1 MSSKQHA
8 SLKIYKRNFFFR
20 QLQKFFLFWLKR
32 KVNLEYAGLENIPED
47 TSYVMV
53 CNHETI
59 VDGMLVQGALN
70 DKQLA
75 RFHCLAGAD
84 LATNYGLIGK
94 MALYMGQ
101 AVPIDR
107 HGNPLKGLY
116 KAKDLL
122 ESAGHKGLLIFPE
135 GTRSFDG
142 RLSPMHGGA
151 ALLVRNTGVPLIP
164 VFIDGAYEFFNR
176 YYDKPHF
183 RDAVS
188 KKKLHIKVS
197 FGQPLDTSKCKR
209 TKEITE
215 LFSQWF
221 DNAFANKVVPRDF
234 SKIPRKAQADK
245 DK

>member
-1 MSSKQHA
+1 MNKQHA
-8 SLKIYKRNFFFR
+8 SLKFYKRNFFFC
-20 QLQKFFLFWLKR
+20 QLQKFFLFWLKH
-32 KVNLEYAGLENIPED
+32 KVDLEYVGVENIPEN
-47 TSYVMV
+47 TSYVMI

-59 VDGMLVQGALN
+59 VDGLLVQGALS
-70 DKQLA
+70 DAQLKN
-75 RFHCLAGAD
+75 FHCLAGAD

-122 ESAGHKGLLIFPE
+122 ESNEHKGLLIFPE

-151 ALLVRNTGVPLIP
+151 SLLVRNTGVPLIP

-176 YYDKPHF
+176 YYDKPRF
-183 RDAVS
+183 RDAIS
-188 KKKLHIKVS
+188 NKKLRIRVS
-197 FGQPLDTSKCKR
+197 FSKPLDISNCHR
-209 TKEITE
+209 TKEITN
-215 LFSQWF
+215 LFSKWF
-221 DNAFANKVVPRDF
+221 DNAFANKVIPRDF
-234 SKIPRKAQADK
+234 DKIPRKAQAEK
-245 DK
+245 EK

>member
-1 MSSKQHA
+1 MSKQHA
-8 SLKIYKRNFFFR
+8 SLKIYKRNLFFR
-20 QLQKFFLFWLKR
+20 LLQKFFLFWLKR
-32 KVNLEYAGLENIPED
+32 NVILEYAGLENIPEG
-47 TSYVMV
+47 TPYVMV

-59 VDGMLVQGALN
+59 VDGLLVQGALT

-75 RFHCLAGAD
+75 NFHCLAGAD

-94 MALYMGQ
+94 MALYVGQ

-116 KAKDLL
+116 KAKELL
-122 ESAGHKGLLIFPE
+122 ETGNKGLLIFPE

-176 YYDKPHF
+176 YYDKPRF

-188 KKKLHIKVS
+188 NKKLHIKVS
-197 FGQPLDTSKCKR
+197 FGKELDISGCHR

-215 LFSQWF
+215 LFSEWF

-234 SKIPRKAQADK
+234 TKIPRKEQKDK
-245 DK
+245 DNR